1 MVNIRYLI
9 YVICNGAPAG
19 DVAAAEAY
27 GEELFRLEMIC
38 SASHDFDD
46 SEDDADL
53 VAVAVNNMAYI
64 CRDLGTERFAPFF
77 QRCIEVMAKLLSS
90 IPPSDETGDDAVFIG
105 LIDAV
110 SDAIET
116 LASVYSTAFLPALP
130 VLFPAISA
138 LASTGSSGKH
148 KTPNPFRFLHRMVH
162 LIIVISAYRLRCRGH
177 HRLHGRIPRTRCDSS
192 SCSHDA
198 ALHQFLNFLS
208 CFST

>member
-1 MVNIRYLI
+1 MLPICLAWLRNTPVSCNAPSTVAVRLVFVDAARSDQWRCSWRRPKRSGPALQSTFVFFVVMLNIRYLI

-27 GEELFRLEMIC
+27 GEELFRLETIC
-38 SASHDFDD
+38 STNHDFDD
-46 SEDDADL
+46 NEEDAEL

-64 CRDLGTERFAPFF
+64 CKDLGTERFAPFF

-90 IPPSDETGDDAVFIG
+90 IPPSEDSGDDAVLIG

-116 LASVYSTAFLPALP
+116 LASVYTTAFLPALP

-138 LASTGSSGKH
+138 LASTGSSGEH
-148 KTPNPFRFLHRMVH
+148 
-162 LIIVISAYRLRCRGH
+162 
-177 HRLHGRIPRTRCDSS
+177 
-192 SCSHDA
+192 
-198 ALHQFLNFLS
+198 
-208 CFST
+208 

>member
-1 MVNIRYLI
+1 MHSTFSYFVVMVNIRYLI

-77 QRCIEVMAKLLSS
+77 QSCIEVIASLLSNIS
-90 IPPSDETGDDAVFIG
+90 PPEDDESDD
-105 LIDAV
+105 L
-110 SDAIET
+110 
-116 LASVYSTAFLPALP
+116 
-130 VLFPAISA
+130 
-138 LASTGSSGKH
+138 SSLK
-148 KTPNPFRFLHRMVH
+148 LM
-162 LIIVISAYRLRCRGH
+162 
-177 HRLHGRIPRTRCDSS
+177 
-192 SCSHDA
+192 
-198 ALHQFLNFLS
+198 
-208 CFST
+208 